1 MGHQGSRMEAL
12 SRQENRA
19 RREASKLTACHTLG
33 RETEAAEAVG
43 RTMWGPMLDFVNLV
57 SAKGLAL
64 LEALGILSEEA
75 DTLHVSSYLTKSGA
89 RIRE

>member
-1 MGHQGSRMEAL
+1 
-12 SRQENRA
+12 
-19 RREASKLTACHTLG
+19 
-33 RETEAAEAVG
+33 
-43 RTMWGPMLDFVNLV
+43 MWGPMLDFVNLA